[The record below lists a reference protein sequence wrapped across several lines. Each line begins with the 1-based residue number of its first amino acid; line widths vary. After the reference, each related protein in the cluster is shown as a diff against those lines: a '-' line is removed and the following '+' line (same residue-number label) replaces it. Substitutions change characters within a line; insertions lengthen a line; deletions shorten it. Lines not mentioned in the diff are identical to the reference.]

1 MSARLSVFRSFALA
15 AVFASSLGSIF
26 ASIGCGGDRRG
37 GGNILIRRDA
47 GSGEEDAAGSQDTGV
62 PPNNNDSGVPPNN
75 NDASGFMDA
84 APDSGLDAG
93 FRDAATGMDAGFP
106 DAEPPPVRVV
116 TVRDLQ
122 DGTSPNHP
130 PVDTRISVVNVVVTA
145 LQTTGQSAGSFW
157 VQEPFG
163 GPFSGILV
171 FVPPPRVGVY
181 SIVPGDRLT
190 LTGLYKEYFDVTEIE
205 LETIDAQTAG
215 AELQPAE
222 LSPSDLATGGTLG
235 EAYEGVL
242 VRVSSLQ
249 VLSENPDAP
258 MDFGEFQVTGGLRI
272 DDQLYRLS
280 PRPVVGT
287 FLSYVVG
294 VHHHAFAEYKLLP
307 RSVNDIGF

>member
-1 MSARLSVFRSFALA
+1 MSARLFGFRSLAFA
-15 AVFASSLGSIF
+15 AVVASSFTSIF
-26 ASIGCGGDRRG
+26 LSIGCGGDRRG

-47 GSGEEDAAGSQDTGV
+47 GSGEADATVSFDTGV
-62 PPNNNDSGVPPNN
+62 PPSSNDSGVPPVNM
-75 NDASGFMDA
+75 DASGAMDA
-84 APDSGLDAG
+84 APDGG
-93 FRDAATGMDAGFP
+93 FRDASTGMDAGFP
-106 DAEPPPVRVV
+106 DAEAPPVQVV

-130 PVDTRISVVNVVVTA
+130 LIDTRISVANVVVTA
-145 LQTTGQSAGSFW
+145 IQTTGQSAGSFW

-171 FVPPPRVGVY
+171 FVPPARVGVY
-181 SIVPGDRLT
+181 SVVPGDRLA

-205 LETIDAQTAG
+205 LETIDTQTAG
-215 AELQPAE
+215 AELSPAE
-222 LSPSDLATGGTLG
+222 LSPADLATGGSLG

-258 MDFGEFQVTGGLRI
+258 ANDFGEFQVTGGLRV

-280 PRPVVGT
+280 PRPIVGT
-287 FLSYVVG
+287 FLSYIVG

-307 RSVNDIGF
+307 RTANDIGF